1 VASGALPTRVKI
13 VEVGPRDGLQ
23 NEAQVIP
30 ADVKVSFVDALS
42 EAGLPEIEVTSFVS
56 PARIPQLADAAEV
69 LQRITRKPGV
79 IYSALVPNMRGF
91 ERAVEARVNR
101 IAVFTAASETFNQ
114 RNIHASI
121 AESIERFR
129 PVTEAARS
137 AGLPVRGYISTAF
150 VCPYEGL
157 VEPAATVDVVR
168 RLLDLGIEEIS
179 IGDTIGAAVPSEV
192 DRLLDLLGPVLALE
206 RTAMHFHD
214 TRGTALPNVLMS
226 LQHGVTIFDSSAG
239 GLGGC
244 PYAPGASGNLATED
258 LWYFLS
264 RMGIATGI
272 DGARLQAAS
281 DLIERS
287 LGTTLPSR
295 VRRAESRAEK
305 RTES

>member
-1 VASGALPTRVKI
+1 

-23 NEAQVIP
+23 NEAGVVP
-30 ADVKVSFVDALS
+30 ADVKVAFIDALS
-42 EAGLPEIEVTSFVS
+42 KAGLSEIEVTSFVS
-56 PARIPQLADAAEV
+56 PSRIPQLADAEEV

-79 IYSALVPNMRGF
+79 VYSALVPNMRGF
-91 ERAVEARVNR
+91 ERAVSARVDR

-129 PVTEAARS
+129 PVTEAARE

-157 VEPAATVDVVR
+157 VEPSATVDVVR
-168 RLLDLGIEEIS
+168 SLLDLGVEEIS

-192 DRLLDLLGPVLALE
+192 DRLLDLLGPVLPLE

-214 TRGTALPNVLMS
+214 TRGTALPNVLVS

-264 RMGIATGI
+264 RMGISTGI

-295 VRRAESRAEK
+295 VRAAESRAGK
-305 RTES
+305 REEN